1 MPYVSRDDAGRITGV
16 FDHAEVGAAEE
27 VRDDDPGVARFLE
40 ERGLS
45 SPDSIRQLL
54 AESDMKM
61 VRLVDD
67 LVDLLIEKG
76 IIKFTDLPQAA
87 GEKYL
92 QRQAARK
99 QLQTVQNL
107 IIDEKDII

>member
-1 MPYVSRDDAGRITGV
+1 MPYVSRDESGRITGV
-16 FDHAEVGAAEE
+16 FDHAEVGVSEE
-27 VRDDDPGVARFLE
+27 IAPNDPELARFLADQ
-40 ERGLS
+40 GLS
-45 SPDSIRQLL
+45 SPDAILRLL
-54 AESDMKM
+54 AESDLRM

-67 LVDLLIEKG
+67 LVDVLIDKG

-99 QLQTVQNL
+99 RLQTSVV
-107 IIDEKDII
+107 IGEKDII